1 MKHSFE
7 RFVFTCGREGS
18 ALFICFFMNLLD
30 DQMTFHDYFP
40 ELSKK
45 TFCRHS
51 DSYRLLQLPFLI
63 FVIHPLLARPAA
75 SEIIWYKLIRA

>member
-1 MKHSFE
+1 MSLFGGVMKHSFE

-51 DSYRLLQLPFLI
+51 ASYRACCASFL
-63 FVIHPLLARPAA
+63 AA
-75 SEIIWYKLIRA
+75 VPSFY